1 MKRIVGKGSNMGVR
15 QGRSQLVW
23 FLRARCILRKVEGER
38 AKKLERVLT
47 DLMLCERGF
56 KVSSGVRTG
65 GQRALSWEMRFLR
78 ERLRVKR
85 KVRTTAMERERPTRA
100 SQRKE

>member
-1 MKRIVGKGSNMGVR
+1 MVGKGSNRGVR

-23 FLRARCILRKVEGER
+23 FLRARWILKKVES
-38 AKKLERVLT
+38 ERVKELELVLT
-47 DLMLCERGF
+47 ELVLCERGST
-56 KVSSGVRTG
+56 VNSGVRKG

-85 KVRTTAMERERPTRA
+85 TVRTTAMARERPKRA
-100 SQRKE
+100 SVKKQ